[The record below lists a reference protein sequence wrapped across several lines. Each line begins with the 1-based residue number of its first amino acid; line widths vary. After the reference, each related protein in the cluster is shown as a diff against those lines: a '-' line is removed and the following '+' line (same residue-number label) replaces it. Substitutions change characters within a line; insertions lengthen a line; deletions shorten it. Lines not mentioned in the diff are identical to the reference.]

1 MQKEDLVLEA
11 QGAGIKPGEG
21 ENHQKPYMTGT
32 PESGIHEEYV
42 MPWLTCM
49 VVTSMVGAIISDS
62 VELKYLLAI
71 GTAP

>member
-1 MQKEDLVLEA
+1 
-11 QGAGIKPGEG
+11 
-21 ENHQKPYMTGT
+21 MTGT